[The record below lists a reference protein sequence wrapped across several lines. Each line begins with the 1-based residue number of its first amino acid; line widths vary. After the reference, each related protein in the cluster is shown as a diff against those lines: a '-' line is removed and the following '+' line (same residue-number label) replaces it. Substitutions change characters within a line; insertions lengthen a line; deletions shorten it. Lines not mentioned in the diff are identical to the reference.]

1 MTAIPRAFLLMA
13 TGVVLGVA
21 VCAVVVWNPAE
32 WDWVHSLQERV
43 MPTVVPSQKET
54 EPGDQ
59 QLWTCGM
66 HPQVIEKEPGSCPIC
81 RMDLVPVKASARG
94 RTDSPAAQGQR
105 KILHWRAPMDPDY
118 IRDQPGKSPM
128 GMDLVPVYEEEASAE
143 GGVRVSPTFLQN
155 FAVRTTEV
163 KRGSMAVEIRT
174 VGILA
179 HNEERVYSVNT
190 KFEGWIEK
198 ARFNNVGEQVKKGE
212 VLFEIYSPQL
222 LTTQQEYLAAMDY
235 VRRLTDSQAY
245 PDAIERAKSL
255 LKSARERLRHWDISE
270 EQIQTLERTKQ
281 VGRTVAFVS
290 PNSGFVVAKM
300 GDSLEGMKLNPG
312 MTVLKL
318 ADHSTLWAEV
328 QFFERHLRHL
338 REGQRV
344 TVEIDAFPGRRWSG
358 KILFFRP
365 AVNPQTRTL
374 TAFVEVANSNLQLR
388 PQMYANISVRVPGA
402 SNAVM
407 VPDEAVLHS
416 GARAVVIV
424 AKEGNRFEPREVDL
438 GMTSEGMQEVLHGLT
453 AGEEVVTSSQ
463 FLIDS
468 ESNLK
473 AAISQ
478 LLGDQ
483 MGEEQSSTPSP
494 MTHQH

>member
-1 MTAIPRAFLLMA
+1 MTAKPRSILLVA

-21 VCAVVVWNPAE
+21 VCSVVVWNPAG
-32 WDWVHSLQERV
+32 WLWVHSLQERV
-43 MPTVVPSQKET
+43 MPTVVPSQTESET
-54 EPGDQ
+54 GDQ

-66 HPQVIEKEPGSCPIC
+66 HPQVIQKEPGSCPIC
-81 RMDLVPVKASARG
+81 GMALMPVKASAG
-94 RTDSPAAQGQR
+94 GKTDSPAAKGER
-105 KILHWRAPMDPDY
+105 KIRHWRAPMDPNY
-118 IRDQPGKSPM
+118 VRNEPGKSPM
-128 GMDLVPVYEEEASAE
+128 GMDLVPVYEEEAPAE
-143 GGVRVSPTFLQN
+143 GGVRVSRAFLQN

-163 KRGSMAVEIRT
+163 KRGSMVIDIRT

-222 LTTQQEYLAAMDY
+222 ITTQQEYLAAMDY
-235 VRRLTDSQAY
+235 VGRLTENEAY
-245 PDAIERAKSL
+245 PDSIERAESL
-255 LKSARERLRHWDISE
+255 LESARERLRYWDISE
-270 EQIQTLERTKQ
+270 EQIQALAQTKQ

-300 GDSLEGMKLNPG
+300 GDSLEGMKISPG

-328 QFFERHLRHL
+328 QFFEHHIRHL
-338 REGQRV
+338 REGQSV
-344 TVEIDAFPGRRWSG
+344 TVEIDAFPGRRWHG
-358 KILFFRP
+358 TILFFRP

-374 TAFVEVANSNLQLR
+374 TAFVEVANNNLQLR

-416 GARAVVIV
+416 GARSVVIV
-424 AKEGNRFEPREVDL
+424 AMKDNLFEPREVDL
-438 GMTSEGMQEVLHGLT
+438 GMTGQGMQEVLHGLK
-453 AGEEVVTSSQ
+453 AGEKVVTSSQ

-478 LLGDQ
+478 LLSDQ
-483 MGEEQSSTPSP
+483 VGGE
-494 MTHQH
+494 H

>member
-1 MTAIPRAFLLMA
+1 MTAIPRAFLLVA
-13 TGVVLGVA
+13 TGVVFGVA
-21 VCAVVVWNPAE
+21 VCSVVIWNPGGWPWIE
-32 WDWVHSLQERV
+32 YLLGRPYGPSEVDRELEQDLSGHST
-43 MPTVVPSQKET
+43 PPN
-54 EPGDQ
+54 EPGQ
-59 QLWTCGM
+59 A
-66 HPQVIEKEPGSCPIC
+66 HPE
-81 RMDLVPVKASARG
+81 
-94 RTDSPAAQGQR
+94 R
-105 KILHWRAPMDPDY
+105 KVLYWRAPMDPSY
-118 IRDQPGKSPM
+118 IRKHPGKSPM
-128 GMDLVPVYEEEASAE
+128 GMDLVPVYEEESPAQ
-143 GGVRVSPTFLQN
+143 GGVRVSPAFLQN

-163 KRGSMAVEIRT
+163 RRGSMALGIRT

-198 ARFNNVGEQVKKGE
+198 ARFNNVGERVKKGE

-222 LTTQQEYLAAMDY
+222 VTTQQEYLAAMDY
-235 VRRLTDSQAY
+235 VRRLSDNEAY

-255 LKSARERLRHWDISE
+255 LESARERLRYWDISE
-270 EQIQTLERTKQ
+270 EQIQALERTKQ

-300 GDSLEGMKLNPG
+300 GDSLEGMKLSPG

-328 QFFERHLRHL
+328 QFFEHHLRHL
-338 REGQRV
+338 REGQDV
-344 TVEIDAFPGRRWSG
+344 TVKIDAFPGRRWNG

-374 TAFVEVANSNLQLR
+374 TAFVEVANSDLRLR

-424 AKEGNRFEPREVDL
+424 AKRDNRFEPREVDL
-438 GMTSEGMQEVLHGLT
+438 GMTSGGMQEVLNGLE

-478 LLGDQ
+478 LLSDQ
-483 MGEEQSSTPSP
+483 AGKEHGSASP
-494 MTHQH
+494 PPTHQD

>member
-1 MTAIPRAFLLMA
+1 MTAIPRAVLLVT
-13 TGVVLGVA
+13 TGVVFGVA
-21 VCAVVVWNPAE
+21 VCSVVIWNPAG
-32 WDWVHSLQERV
+32 WPWVEHLLGR
-43 MPTVVPSQKET
+43 PSAPSDSGREMEQDPPEHATHPDEPRQAST
-54 EPGDQ
+54 EQ
-59 QLWTCGM
+59 
-66 HPQVIEKEPGSCPIC
+66 
-81 RMDLVPVKASARG
+81 
-94 RTDSPAAQGQR
+94 
-105 KILHWRAPMDPDY
+105 KILYWRAPMDRSY
-118 IRDQPGKSPM
+118 IRNEPGKSPM
-128 GMDLVPVYEEEASAE
+128 GMDLVPVYEEETPAE
-143 GGVRVSPTFLQN
+143 GGVRVSSSFLQN

-163 KRGSMAVEIRT
+163 KRGSMGIDIRT
-174 VGILA
+174 VGALA

-222 LTTQQEYLAAMDY
+222 VTTQQEYLAAMNY
-235 VRRLTDSQAY
+235 VRRLTDNEAY
-245 PDAIERAKSL
+245 SDAIERAKSL
-255 LKSARERLRHWDISE
+255 LESARDRLRHWDISE
-270 EQIQTLERTKQ
+270 KQIQALERSKQ

-300 GDSLEGMKLNPG
+300 GDSLEGMKLTPG

-328 QFFERHLRHL
+328 QFFEQHLRHL
-338 REGQRV
+338 REGQSV
-344 TVEIDAFPGRRWSG
+344 TVEIDAFPGRRWNG

-365 AVNPQTRTL
+365 ALNPQTRTL
-374 TAFVEVANSNLQLR
+374 TAFVEVANGDLQLR

-416 GARAVVIV
+416 GPRAVVIV
-424 AKEGNRFEPREVDL
+424 VKKDNRFEPREVHL
-438 GMTSEGMQEVLHGLT
+438 GMTSGGMQEVLHGLS
-453 AGEEVVTSSQ
+453 AGEQVVTSSQ

-483 MGEEQSSTPSP
+483 ADEEQGGTSTP
-494 MTHQH
+494 TTDRH